1 MVRLYKNFDI
11 SKNHKGSIILIGNFD
26 GVHLGHQKLFKLAK
40 SYKKK
45 YNLKIGVI
53 NFDPMP
59 KMFFN
64 KSLKNFRLS
73 SINQKINLLNNLGVD
88 FIVTKKF
95 DKTFSKTKSINFIK
109 NILSNKLKA
118 RFIFVSNN
126 FRFGNKRE
134 GDVKF
139 LIQNEEKYNY
149 QVIKPKPLLVNKK
162 IVSSSLIRNYL
173 EKGFLERANKLLN
186 KKWSIEGIVQ
196 KGRQVGKKI
205 GFPTC
210 NIDIKDY
217 VLAKPGVYAVRVLRK
232 NNFKILKGIAN
243 LGYRPTFNQKK
254 ILLEVHLFN
263 FSGNL
268 YNKHLS
274 VEFLKFIRKEKKFKN
289 INKLKSQIKLDLK
302 IAKKSIM
309 SNSQINLPKTA
320 FSMKANLP
328 VREPEILEYWKKIN
342 LYQELRQS
350 SKGKEKFVLH
360 DGPPYANGNIHM
372 GTALNKILKDIIVKF
387 HQMDGKDSI
396 YVPGWDCH
404 GLPIEWKI
412 EEQYKKNKKNK
423 NEVPIVEFRKE
434 CRSFAEKW
442 IEVHKGQFKRLGV
455 IGDWENYY
463 STMSYDAEA
472 QIVRELGKFLKEGSL
487 YRGFKPV
494 LWSTVEKTALADAEV
509 EYQDHKSDTIYTSF
523 SVKSSNIKELEG
535 SEIIIWTTT
544 PWTIPANKALAYNE
558 ALDYVLIQLNDDG
571 DFKNRKIVIA
581 EALIESVIKECSI
594 KRL

>member
-73 SINQKINLLNNLGVD
+73 SINQKLNLLNNLGVD
-88 FIVTKKF
+88 YIITKKF

-134 GDVKF
+134 GDVKL
-139 LIQNEEKYNY
+139 LIKNEKNFNY
-149 QVIKPKPLLVNKK
+149 KVIKPKPLIVDKK
-162 IVSSSLIRNYL
+162 IVSSSLIRSHL
-173 EKGFLERANKLLN
+173 EKGILEKANKLL
-186 KKWSIEGIVQ
+186 KRKWSIEGIVQ

-217 VLAKPGVYAVRVLRK
+217 ILARPGVYAVKVLRK
-232 NNFKILKGIAN
+232 NNSKYIKGIAN

-268 YNKHLS
+268 YNKYLS
-274 VEFLKFIRKEKKFKN
+274 VEFLKFIRNEQKFKN
-289 INKLKSQIKLDLK
+289 ADQLRTQIKADLK
-302 IAKKSIM
+302 IAKETK
-309 SNSQINLPKTA
+309 
-320 FSMKANLP
+320 
-328 VREPEILEYWKKIN
+328 
-342 LYQELRQS
+342 
-350 SKGKEKFVLH
+350 
-360 DGPPYANGNIHM
+360 
-372 GTALNKILKDIIVKF
+372 
-387 HQMDGKDSI
+387 
-396 YVPGWDCH
+396 
-404 GLPIEWKI
+404 
-412 EEQYKKNKKNK
+412 
-423 NEVPIVEFRKE
+423 
-434 CRSFAEKW
+434 
-442 IEVHKGQFKRLGV
+442 
-455 IGDWENYY
+455 
-463 STMSYDAEA
+463 
-472 QIVRELGKFLKEGSL
+472 
-487 YRGFKPV
+487 
-494 LWSTVEKTALADAEV
+494 
-509 EYQDHKSDTIYTSF
+509 
-523 SVKSSNIKELEG
+523 
-535 SEIIIWTTT
+535 
-544 PWTIPANKALAYNE
+544 
-558 ALDYVLIQLNDDG
+558 
-571 DFKNRKIVIA
+571 
-581 EALIESVIKECSI
+581 
-594 KRL
+594 